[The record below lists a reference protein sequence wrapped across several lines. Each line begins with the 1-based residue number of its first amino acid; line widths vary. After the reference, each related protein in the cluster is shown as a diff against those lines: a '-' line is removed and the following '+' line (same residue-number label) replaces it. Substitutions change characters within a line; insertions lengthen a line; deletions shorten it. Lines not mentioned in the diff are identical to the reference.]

1 MKVIVLGATGA
12 TGRLVV
18 KELLKQQHQVIA
30 LVRSS
35 GRENTLENIDEE
47 QLTLIN
53 GTALTLEDA
62 HLSKLIDE
70 ADGVISCLGHNLT
83 WKGVYGAPQ
92 MMVRDSIKRI
102 VTLVCRHRNAPL
114 KIVLMNSSGVQ
125 NKDQYEPISLMQRL
139 VLTILRLLLPP
150 HKDNEQ
156 AADYLRTL
164 DTRKHTIQWVVVRPD
179 TLIDQFNATQ
189 YSLHPA
195 PIRSAIFDA
204 GKVSRINVA
213 VVMTRLLSDSHLWE
227 KWQGKMPLIYNSEE
241 YS

>member
-35 GRENTLENIDEE
+35 GRENTLEKIDEE

-83 WKGVYGAPQ
+83 WKGIYGAP
-92 MMVRDSIKRI
+92 R
-102 VTLVCRHRNAPL
+102 
-114 KIVLMNSSGVQ
+114 
-125 NKDQYEPISLMQRL
+125 
-139 VLTILRLLLPP
+139 
-150 HKDNEQ
+150 
-156 AADYLRTL
+156 
-164 DTRKHTIQWVVVRPD
+164 
-179 TLIDQFNATQ
+179 
-189 YSLHPA
+189 
-195 PIRSAIFDA
+195 
-204 GKVSRINVA
+204 
-213 VVMTRLLSDSHLWE
+213 
-227 KWQGKMPLIYNSEE
+227 
-241 YS
+241 